1 MNKKDRSIQI
11 YCMDPSFFVLPN
23 KRIEKVSQMDEI
35 KIRALE
41 SAIPKINLIL
51 HHSTA
56 QTPYDNKA
64 QTHYPFAI
72 ET

>member
-1 MNKKDRSIQI
+1 
-11 YCMDPSFFVLPN
+11 MDQSFFVLPN

-41 SAIPKINLIL
+41 AAHYKINLIL
-51 HHSTA
+51 HHSTV
-56 QTPYDNKA
+56 QTPYDNKG
-64 QTHYPFAI
+64 QTHYPSAI